1 MCIVRGEEQKKYVE
15 ELVRTKYPR
24 GKVHVIDSLATPSF
38 RQKIKTLVGGGNVSQ
53 GGSDVVFDTVG
64 TDALFCEELLRSVH
78 FDSHI
83 LLVAWVC
90 Y

>member
-38 RQKIKTLVGGGNVSQ
+38 RQEIKALVGGGKE
-53 GGSDVVFDTVG
+53 
-64 TDALFCEELLRSVH
+64 CESGWE
-78 FDSHI
+78 
-83 LLVAWVC
+83 
-90 Y
+90 